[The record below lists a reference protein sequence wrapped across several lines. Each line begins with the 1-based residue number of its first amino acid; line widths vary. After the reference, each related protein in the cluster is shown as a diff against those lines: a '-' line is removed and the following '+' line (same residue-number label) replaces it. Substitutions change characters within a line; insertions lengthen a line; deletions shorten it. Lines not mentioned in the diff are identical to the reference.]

1 MNSFKIILGY
11 LSGDI
16 INKAIPFLLLPII
29 ANQISIEQFGI
40 YSTEVII
47 YNFLISLI
55 GMGLQA
61 KIIIDTVNDD
71 KNRVYSTYVSSAISF
86 LFSILTLII
95 YILITCIYSSFFE
108 KNIFFIIGIATIQ
121 VILINLV
128 SSYQAIN
135 RVLTCSFINI
145 SSTLI
150 YFSGILYTL
159 KYSSWDNLWLNIF
172 ILYIPYVTWIYIF
185 FIAKNHSD
193 LNKTTPIIKKFKE
206 NIIFGIFQ
214 LPHVLSS
221 WVRIGYDRIL
231 IAGILTFTDVGGYS
245 SILQLGLIT
254 SVVVQ
259 SLNKFWTPFILKKL
273 KEKSIK
279 IKKYYS
285 YFLISTLLIS
295 LFNLIFGYIFILF
308 FMPQSYSNYL
318 YLLPYVCI
326 SYFFQG
332 CYFTYIN
339 KIYYLGHN
347 RLISLPSII
356 SVLFHILIAPILIN
370 YFDLLGA
377 AWSML
382 ISWII
387 LFVTSLI
394 LISYLTKKK
403 NEKNIYY

>member
-1 MNSFKIILGY
+1 M
-11 LSGDI
+11 
-16 INKAIPFLLLPII
+16 
-29 ANQISIEQFGI
+29 
-40 YSTEVII
+40 
-47 YNFLISLI
+47 
-55 GMGLQA
+55 
-61 KIIIDTVNDD
+61 
-71 KNRVYSTYVSSAISF
+71 
-86 LFSILTLII
+86 
-95 YILITCIYSSFFE
+95 
-108 KNIFFIIGIATIQ
+108 
-121 VILINLV
+121 
-128 SSYQAIN
+128 
-135 RVLTCSFINI
+135 
-145 SSTLI
+145 
-150 YFSGILYTL
+150 
-159 KYSSWDNLWLNIF
+159 
-172 ILYIPYVTWIYIF
+172 
-185 FIAKNHSD
+185 
-193 LNKTTPIIKKFKE
+193 
-206 NIIFGIFQ
+206 
-214 LPHVLSS
+214 
-221 WVRIGYDRIL
+221 
-231 IAGILTFTDVGGYS
+231 
-245 SILQLGLIT
+245 GLIT

-273 KEKSIK
+273 KEENIK

-285 YFLISTLLIS
+285 YFLIFTLLIS
-295 LFNLIFGYIFILF
+295 LSNLIFGYLFILF

-339 KIYYLGHN
+339 KIYYLGYN
-347 RLISLPSII
+347 KLISLPSIT